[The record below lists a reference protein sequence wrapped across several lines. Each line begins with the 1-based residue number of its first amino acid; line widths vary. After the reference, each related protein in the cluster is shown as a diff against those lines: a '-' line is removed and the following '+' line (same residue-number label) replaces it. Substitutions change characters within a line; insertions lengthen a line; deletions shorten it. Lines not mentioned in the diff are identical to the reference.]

1 MYTYIHVYI
10 CIPHSCFVVRHCIW
24 VYHGL
29 LADHTLIHEFIPFTC
44 FHHYR
49 YIKCINDN
57 MFVRLVQ
64 SSISVKKNPRRM
76 AVLKDMPFKIV
87 IATIKLP
94 LTTVIVIVIY
104 TLTKDVREHMSACIV
119 TSLKT
124 CMMAIFNLLNLL
136 GKK

>member
-1 MYTYIHVYI
+1 
-10 CIPHSCFVVRHCIW
+10 
-24 VYHGL
+24 
-29 LADHTLIHEFIPFTC
+29 
-44 FHHYR
+44 
-49 YIKCINDN
+49 
-57 MFVRLVQ
+57 
-64 SSISVKKNPRRM
+64 M
-76 AVLKDMPFKIV
+76 AVLKDTPFKIV

-124 CMMAIFNLLNLL
+124 CMMAIFDLLNLL